1 MMIISRE
8 KETLVNNTRNRS
20 ENVIGLVY
28 FPENHRLTWFYCL
41 WVGSEANT
49 YGLSNNNIFI
59 F

>member
-8 KETLVNNTRNRS
+8 KETLVNNTSNRS

-28 FPENHRLTWFYCL
+28 FPENLRFTWFYCL

-49 YGLSNNNIFI
+49 YGLSYNNIFI